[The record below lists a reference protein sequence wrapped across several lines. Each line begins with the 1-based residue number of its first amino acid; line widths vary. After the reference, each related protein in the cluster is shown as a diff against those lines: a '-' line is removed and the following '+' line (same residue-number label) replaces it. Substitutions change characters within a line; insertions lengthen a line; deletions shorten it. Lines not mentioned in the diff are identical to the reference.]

1 MASTTKD
8 TNTKAATTVKPAA
21 AAKPATKAA
30 AKPAT
35 KKPAAAKAAVKPT
48 AEAKPARA
56 KPGPKP
62 GAKAAA
68 AKPAAQA
75 AAPASKSFMELGEH
89 HKRPDGGAPEVGS
102 YASQPKNDPT
112 GMGRTGTD
120 LTAGRSGNV
129 MAALAERARE
139 TLGAGEAV
147 HIDRNFPLVDPSAA
161 TELLTNLHRN
171 ETARMVLGQALS
183 ELRRLQVAQH
193 QMHIGDQGYN
203 HSRDR
208 TLMAFAQSLGVTTTA
223 YVVIDGK
230 VLATSQQFKLTEESI
245 KFDLETV
252 PFSFCY
258 MVHNP
263 AYPEALDKFTGVVID
278 RADFEKLEKAMA
290 AEDRVARAQG
300 EIDIATRLQ
309 QERVVFKR
317 GDRLRSLVNPNE
329 VVLVVE
335 QKEVDPFQTRADRFN
350 RNPEVPAD
358 LIVLEVTTYRRKALE
373 PAEVTVQGSPRYAH
387 SSMYELFPFPE
398 KLVLTAANADFDGDA
413 LNMLSK

>member
-1 MASTTKD
+1 
-8 TNTKAATTVKPAA
+8 
-21 AAKPATKAA
+21 
-30 AKPAT
+30 
-35 KKPAAAKAAVKPT
+35 
-48 AEAKPARA
+48 
-56 KPGPKP
+56 
-62 GAKAAA
+62 
-68 AKPAAQA
+68 
-75 AAPASKSFMELGEH
+75 MET
-89 HKRPDGGAPEVGS
+89 GS

-112 GMGRTGTD
+112 GMGRTATD

-139 TLGAGEAV
+139 TLGSGEAV

-398 KLVLTAANADFDGDA
+398 KLVLTPANADFDGDA

>member
-8 TNTKAATTVKPAA
+8 TTKAATVKPAA
-21 AAKPATKAA
+21 AAKPATKPA
-30 AKPAT
+30 AKPAA
-35 KKPAAAKAAVKPT
+35 KKPAAKTAVKPT
-48 AEAKPARA
+48 TEAKPARA

-68 AKPAAQA
+68 AKPAAKPEA
-75 AAPASKSFMELGEH
+75 AAPASKSFMELGAQH
-89 HKRPDGGAPEVGS
+89 RRPDGGAPEVGG
-102 YASQPKNDPT
+102 YATQPKNDPT
-112 GMGRTGTD
+112 GMGRTATD

-139 TLGAGEAV
+139 TLGSGEAV

-203 HSRDR
+203 HNRDR

-223 YVVIDGK
+223 YVVIEGK
-230 VLATSQQFKLTEESI
+230 VLATSQQFTLTEESI
-245 KFDLETV
+245 KFELETV
-252 PFSFCY
+252 PFSFSY
-258 MVHNP
+258 SVHNP

-290 AEDRVARAQG
+290 AEDRATRAQG
-300 EIDIATRLQ
+300 EIDIAARLQ

-329 VVLVVE
+329 VVLVLE
-335 QKEVDPFQTRADRFN
+335 QKEVDTFQTRAPRFDRS
-350 RNPEVPAD
+350 PEVPAD
-358 LIVLEVTTYRRKALE
+358 LIVLEVAVYRRKALE
-373 PAEVTVQGSPRYAH
+373 AGDVTVQGSPRYAH

-398 KLVLTAANADFDGDA
+398 KLVLTSANADFDGDE
-413 LNMLSK
+413 LNLPRY